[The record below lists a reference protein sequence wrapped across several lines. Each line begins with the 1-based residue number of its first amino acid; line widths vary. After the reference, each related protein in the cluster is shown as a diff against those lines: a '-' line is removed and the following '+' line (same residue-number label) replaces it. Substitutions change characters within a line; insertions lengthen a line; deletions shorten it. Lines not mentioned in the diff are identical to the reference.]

1 MFSQHTSR
9 RDFMLIVCASV
20 SWGTIGIA
28 NQALYAYGA
37 TNALSLT
44 FLRLAIATPLF
55 FLASWTRLGRRLFHI
70 KHRDLA
76 VMMCMGSMMALSQTF
91 YVAAIP
97 SAGVTISTLIAICI
111 VPVIIAL
118 VSTLVTR
125 ERLTPLTLFA
135 LVGAVGGTVLLVA
148 ARPHLNEG
156 SVSFLGVFFAFL
168 SACAYAGFILCRR
181 LLTGS
186 YHPLQINFVAFGTGT
201 LLLLFCT
208 SSTRLMLVY
217 PASGWLLLLY
227 LGCVPSALGYAL
239 FQTGM
244 RSLSATVASIV
255 TMCEPLTA
263 ALLAWILF
271 REELGPF
278 GLLGAGFLLGAMA
291 VILLGDASTVQSDPD

>member
-1 MFSQHTSR
+1 
-9 RDFMLIVCASV
+9 
-20 SWGTIGIA
+20 
-28 NQALYAYGA
+28 
-37 TNALSLT
+37 
-44 FLRLAIATPLF
+44 
-55 FLASWTRLGRRLFHI
+55 
-70 KHRDLA
+70 
-76 VMMCMGSMMALSQTF
+76 MMCMGSMMALSQTF

-97 SAGVTISTLIAICI
+97 SAGVSISTLIAICAA
-111 VPVIIAL
+111 PVIIAL

-135 LVGAVGGTVLLVA
+135 LAGAVGGTVLLVA

-156 SVSFLGVFFAFL
+156 SVSFLGVFLAFLSACAYAVTEKQLKAREVFVFLAFL

-186 YHPLQINFVAFGTGT
+186 YHPLQINFVAFGTGA

-208 SSTRLMLVY
+208 SSTRLVLVY
-217 PASGWLLLLY
+217 LASGWLLLLY
-227 LGCVPSALGYAL
+227 LGCVPGALGYAL

-244 RSLSATVASIV
+244 RSLSATVTSIV

-271 REELGPF
+271 HEELGPI

-291 VILLGDASTVQSDPD
+291 VILLGDAPTGQPGPD